1 MEGLSDE
8 DVWKYCLRKYLCLG
22 TFEGL
27 LISNNTSI
35 DLEKCIDSLIVEG
48 CGCEVVEMLQNF
60 RSENRTPK
68 RDAILFALATC
79 CRCCHLETKKKAYN
93 ALPDIC
99 QNPADLFQFL
109 SFYRSLGVGSGWGRA
124 HRRAVAK
131 WYLGY
136 EKQDGQKKT
145 KEEDEMKKMVYH
157 FFKYQSRHGWS
168 HKDVFR
174 LCHFKKEK
182 LDEKVMVKYMVL
194 VFTSP
199 KNGRERGKEWLNE
212 VKKSTPEDKHRKF
225 DELENLVEWYIKA
238 QKCKSMNVIIDL
250 IDTYDIPREVV
261 PSEMLNYK
269 TVWKALLRRMPFTA
283 LIRNLGKMS
292 NLDVFERGSFEENL
306 TIQKLTN
313 PENIQ
318 RSKVHP
324 FTLLVA
330 LTQYRKGRGELG
342 SLTWAVNPYIS
353 QALEDA
359 FYLSFKSISTVKEK
373 SYLIAVDLN
382 GAMNAPVIGS
392 PTVSAL
398 DAAAALTMATVRCG
412 DKCSVVAF
420 SSKEGTPLQGVDL
433 GETDSLSDVLEKFA
447 VISPGKVD
455 CSLLLTEAT
464 KAKNGKSSILP
475 KTDVFIVYT
484 GFKTDFSKDAAKLL
498 HEYDKN
504 SRFVLCSLSNSLFQ
518 TSLNPKLL
526 EIAGFDSHTPNII
539 NEFVRGSFEC

>member
-1 MEGLSDE
+1 M
-8 DVWKYCLRKYLCLG
+8 
-22 TFEGL
+22 
-27 LISNNTSI
+27 
-35 DLEKCIDSLIVEG
+35 
-48 CGCEVVEMLQNF
+48 
-60 RSENRTPK
+60 
-68 RDAILFALATC
+68 
-79 CRCCHLETKKKAYN
+79 
-93 ALPDIC
+93 
-99 QNPADLFQFL
+99 
-109 SFYRSLGVGSGWGRA
+109 GSGWGRA
-124 HRRAVAK
+124 HRRAVAE

-136 EKQDGQKKT
+136 EKQDGQK

-174 LCHFKKEK
+174 LCHFKKEN
-182 LDEKVMVKYMVL
+182 LDKKVMVKYMVL

-199 KNGRERGKEWLNE
+199 KNGRARGKEWLNE
-212 VKKSTPEDKHRKF
+212 VKKSTPEENHWKF
-225 DELENLVEWYIKA
+225 DELKNLVEEYSKA
-238 QKCKSMNVIIDL
+238 QKSKSMTVIIDL
-250 IDTYDIPREVV
+250 IDKYDIPREVV

-269 TVWKALLRRMPFTA
+269 NVWKALLRRMPFTA

-292 NLDVFERGSFEENL
+292 NLGVFERGSFEENL

-313 PENIQ
+313 PKSIQ
-318 RSKVHP
+318 SSKVHP

-359 FYLSFKSISTVKEK
+359 FYLSFESVSTVEEK

-392 PTVSAL
+392 PTISAL
-398 DAAAALTMATVRCG
+398 DAAAALAMATVRCG
-412 DKCSVVAF
+412 DQCSVVAF
-420 SSKEGTPLQGVDL
+420 SSKEGTPLQGVGL
-433 GETDSLSDVLEKFA
+433 RETDSLPDVLEKFA

-455 CSLLLTEAT
+455 CSRLLKEAT
-464 KAKNGKSSILP
+464 EAKNGGSSVLP
-475 KTDVFIVYT
+475 KTSFDVFIVYT
-484 GFKTDFSKDAAKLL
+484 GFKTDFSKDAADLL
-498 HEYDKN
+498 HEYDKR

-539 NEFVRGSFEC
+539 NEFVRGSFES

>member
-1 MEGLSDE
+1 MEGLSNIDAL
-8 DVWKYCLRKYLCLG
+8 KYCLRKYLCLG

-35 DLEKCIDSLIVEG
+35 DLEKCIDSLIVAERD
-48 CGCEVVEMLQNF
+48 CKVVEILQKF
-60 RSENRTPK
+60 RRENRTPK

-79 CRCCHLETKKKAYN
+79 CRCCHLETKKKAYK

-124 HRRAVAK
+124 HRRAVAE

-136 EKQDGQKKT
+136 EKQDGQKK
-145 KEEDEMKKMVYH
+145 KEDEMKKMVYH

-174 LCHFKKEK
+174 LCHFKKEN

-199 KNGRERGKEWLNE
+199 KNGRARGKEWLNE
-212 VKKSTPEDKHRKF
+212 VKKSTPEENHWKF
-225 DELENLVEWYIKA
+225 DELKNLVEEYSKA
-238 QKCKSMNVIIDL
+238 QRSKSMTVIIDL
-250 IDTYDIPREVV
+250 IDKYDIPREVV

-269 TVWKALLRRMPFTA
+269 NVWKALLRRMPFTA

-292 NLDVFERGSFEENL
+292 NLGVFERGSFEENL

-313 PENIQ
+313 PESIQ
-318 RSKVHP
+318 NSKVHP

-359 FYLSFKSISTVKEK
+359 FYLSFESVSTVEEK

-398 DAAAALTMATVRCG
+398 DAAAALAMATVRCG
-412 DKCSVVAF
+412 DQCSVVAF
-420 SSKEGTPLQGVDL
+420 SSKEGTPLQGVDV
-433 GETDSLSDVLEKFA
+433 GETDSLPDVLEKFA

-455 CSLLLTEAT
+455 CSRLLKEAT
-464 KAKNGKSSILP
+464 EAKNGGSSVLP
-475 KTDVFIVYT
+475 ETSFDVFIVYT
-484 GFKTDFSKDAAKLL
+484 GFKTDFSKDAADLL
-498 HEYDKN
+498 QEYDKN